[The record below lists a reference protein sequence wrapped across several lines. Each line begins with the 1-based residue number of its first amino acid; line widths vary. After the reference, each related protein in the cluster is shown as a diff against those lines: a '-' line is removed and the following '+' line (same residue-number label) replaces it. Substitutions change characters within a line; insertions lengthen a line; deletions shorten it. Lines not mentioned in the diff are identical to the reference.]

1 MTHYRKLHILNG
13 QEMYRYF
20 TKTQFLEN
28 EMKIPFNEAMCYGNT
43 SKDIFSNVFAEIRS
57 KVHHVTTEKY
67 AEVTL
72 QPLQQLFDNEFE
84 RIELWFDADMFCQIN
99 YLTLLA
105 YLDRKNHQN
114 TIKLHIVDDKYDQIE
129 NYTLQTQ
136 GYDELYKQVLLHK
149 TNPESINPPP
159 LKKGIERYLIYL
171 KEDSDIMQFIQQNQ
185 HLQDDELTAKLLENF
200 KEYGLG
206 DLQYL
211 DMIKKSRLSQQQ

>member
-13 QEMYRYF
+13 QEMYRHF
-20 TKTQFLEN
+20 TKTQFLES
-28 EMKIPFNEAMCYGNT
+28 EIKIPFNEAMCYGNT
-43 SKDIFSNVFAEIRS
+43 SKDIFSNEFAEIRS
-57 KVHHVTTEKY
+57 KVHHVTTEEY

-72 QPLQQLFDNEFE
+72 QPLQPLFDNEFE

-159 LKKGIERYLIYL
+159 LKKGIERYLNYL
-171 KEDSDIMQFIQQNQ
+171 KEDSEILQYIKQQQNLSE
-185 HLQDDELTAKLLENF
+185 HELVAELLSHF